1 MVVKFLVELANSPSS
16 NEAIGIIVS
25 TPNVNPV
32 VKSSFCKDPITL
44 DLLWFLYPT

>member
-25 TPNVNPV
+25 APKNTPIKNNNL
-32 VKSSFCKDPITL
+32 CKDLITIE
-44 DLLWFLYPT
+44 LLWFLYPT